1 MADIIL
7 QGSDIYF
14 SYEEEHPILE
24 DVNFSLAEGET
35 VAIQGPS
42 GEGKTTLLEILGTMR
57 QPDGGRITLGGENIY
72 KNTPGERARLRGRWL
87 GFVFQESLLLPD
99 LTAWENCR
107 LAVVLSDR
115 NWPVDK
121 IRNRFEELISALGL
135 PPKKAVSRPSQL
147 SSGER
152 QRVAV
157 VRGLMHDPA
166 LLVADEPTGNLDRKA
181 SDRLMELLKP
191 LARRNRTGI
200 IVATHDMRLARGM
213 EKIYR
218 LRDHRLHRE

>member
-1 MADIIL
+1 MAEVIL
-7 QGSDIYF
+7 EGSDIYF
-14 SYEEEHPILE
+14 SYEEDHPILE
-24 DVNFSLAEGET
+24 DVGFTLTEGET

-57 QPDGGRITLGGENIY
+57 QPDSGRVTLGGERIY
-72 KNTPGERARLRGRWL
+72 NNSPGERARLRGRWL

-107 LAVVLSDR
+107 LAVVLSSR

-121 IRNRFEELISALGL
+121 IRQRFEELIAALGL
-135 PPKKAVSRPSQL
+135 PADKASSRPSQL